1 MVEPALLRA
10 ALCFGASQLI
20 ALFVVQRGVLTPA
33 PAAADWDHTVDT
45 SPVTCACR
53 PASFD
58 YCVEP
63 VAAALANLGASGANF
78 CHEFRFHLVV
88 VLFGGLCFA
97 LGRLTAPTPLR
108 RPDVRKGPAAQC
120 AGRSAD

>member
-20 ALFVVQRGVLTPA
+20 ALFVVQRGVLKPA
-33 PAAADWDHTVDT
+33 PAAVDWAQRVDT

-53 PASFD
+53 PASLD

-63 VAAALANLGASGANF
+63 LAAALADIGASGASV
-78 CHEFRFHLVV
+78 CYEFRYYLVV
-88 VLFGGLCFA
+88 LLFGGLCFA

-108 RPDVRKGPAAQC
+108 RPDVRRGPAAFRP
-120 AGRSAD
+120 GRAPH